1 MALEN
6 KDKDFNFSEELGLS
20 PEALQSAGVEQD
32 KPVVEETPVSPPVSA
47 PPPPVSEAAPKV
59 EVPVAPPIV
68 EVPVSKEP
76 EVGSKEYYEKV
87 IDGLRSTVE
96 SLASG
101 SLRPPTAP
109 AAPPAPETV
118 RPVVEPSRPPVQ
130 PSQQL
135 AVEIPDVDFVG
146 NQTLDTVLDSKEGLN
161 KMLNQVYKAGI
172 AFATEQAVTKAHER
186 TLLSL
191 PDVVTKYVTQSA
203 VLRNVREEFYS
214 KNDDLK
220 PFQSVVAHAA
230 NTISSEHPDWDVP
243 KVLAETATTVRKAL
257 GIMQKASVIPPA
269 TPSGT
274 NNLGP
279 AFPTGTGGRG
289 GAPVSLDKLA
299 KEVNELIS

>member
-1 MALEN
+1 M
-6 KDKDFNFSEELGLS
+6 
-20 PEALQSAGVEQD
+20 
-32 KPVVEETPVSPPVSA
+32 
-47 PPPPVSEAAPKV
+47 
-59 EVPVAPPIV
+59 
-68 EVPVSKEP
+68 
-76 EVGSKEYYEKV
+76 
-87 IDGLRSTVE
+87 
-96 SLASG
+96 ASG
-101 SLRPPTAP
+101 SLRPPAP
-109 AAPPAPETV
+109 VPTPTP
-118 RPVVEPSRPPVQ
+118 PVVPPVTIEPARPIVEPTRSPAQ
-130 PSQQL
+130 STV
-135 AVEIPDVDFVG
+135 AEIPDVDFVG
-146 NQTLDTVLDSKEGLN
+146 NQTLDAVLDSKEGLN

-257 GIMQKASVIPPA
+257 GIMQKASVTPPA